1 MFSSESAIN
10 SWFEIISKDND
21 FNYISNHV
29 RWIVYEILSEI
40 LRIDGQFAR
49 TKIMLWTYNMDK
61 TDELLNRFG
70 ILVQHFTD
78 LVIHNEDQFS
88 LIHHESDQLS
98 DYLQIHS
105 YIKFLRSLCSDSKEF
120 QDYLRKQHN
129 RISSTSILSAVVDL
143 IRVFLDYTK
152 YEVALRVWID
162 AFELAFALVSQKK
175 QENKQIFISSEICK
189 YVKEIMQI
197 GWFLKDKY
205 YLLNGEESNDTNI
218 PFNSNKLILELK
230 LKALQVSN
238 QIYDH
243 DYKYDFLVSIGKGIL
258 DENLK
263 IGYAYLIHLNNGS
276 MHSKFFNK
284 IDKASDNF
292 SIQML
297 FEWYYLRTKISKEN
311 EIEKQNIIQLYD
323 NENIFDKLFREAKL
337 NFFKIA
343 KLFKKRSPDINIDE
357 YKHHFKEDSFK
368 TDAMN
373 FYESYSSHIEILVP
387 TSWTENTSITDPFLN
402 FISNFPEI
410 ANEDKTI
417 VTKYLIIQ
425 PRFLFMMQKQRSE
438 FWNEATCND
447 PKFLCKLLLKYG
459 IEKNFE
465 STIVHFPPTA
475 Q

>member
-1 MFSSESAIN
+1 
-10 SWFEIISKDND
+10 
-21 FNYISNHV
+21 
-29 RWIVYEILSEI
+29 
-40 LRIDGQFAR
+40 
-49 TKIMLWTYNMDK
+49 
-61 TDELLNRFG
+61 
-70 ILVQHFTD
+70 
-78 LVIHNEDQFS
+78 
-88 LIHHESDQLS
+88 
-98 DYLQIHS
+98 
-105 YIKFLRSLCSDSKEF
+105 
-120 QDYLRKQHN
+120 
-129 RISSTSILSAVVDL
+129 
-143 IRVFLDYTK
+143 
-152 YEVALRVWID
+152 
-162 AFELAFALVSQKK
+162 
-175 QENKQIFISSEICK
+175 
-189 YVKEIMQI
+189 MQI

-238 QIYDH
+238 QIYDY
-243 DYKYDFLVSIGKGIL
+243 DYKYDFLISIGKGIL

-263 IGYAYLIHLNNGS
+263 IGYSYLIHLNNGS
-276 MHSKFFNK
+276 MHSKFFKK

-297 FEWYYLRTKISKEN
+297 FEWYFLRTKISKEN

-323 NENIFDKLFREAKL
+323 NENVFDKLFREAKL

-357 YKHHFKEDSFK
+357 YKHHFNEDSFK

-387 TSWTENTSITDPFLN
+387 TSLTENTSIIDPFLN

-425 PRFLFMMQKQRSE
+425 PRFLFMTQKQRSE
-438 FWNEATCND
+438 FWNEATCNN

-465 STIVHFPPTA
+465 STIVHFLP
-475 Q
+475 QHSNKNN